1 MQGSSYQY
9 MMDPLMTRPKD
20 TSSPSTTTTTTT
32 NKRGTVRR
40 RAAEEHSVLGN
51 PWIMRQESSSSSAIL
66 PDSEE
71 WDIRR
76 EGAKRETLKRKAEE
90 EEEEETAG
98 TTAGVTAVAAAKKLK
113 EAYLVNKAKL
123 NAEATAEEL
132 LLLHEDGLDGG
143 GLQQEDW
150 HRIIQA
156 KIGYDSLLSSHTSFC
171 GESRPPLLAT
181 SAPVVLPVLA
191 APASVPNPIKFQKH
205 YR

>member
-1 MQGSSYQY
+1 MLLQGSSYQY

-20 TSSPSTTTTTTT
+20 TSSPSTTTTTT

-98 TTAGVTAVAAAKKLK
+98 TTAGVTAGAAAKKLK
-113 EAYLVNKAKL
+113 EAYLVNKAKF

-132 LLLHEDGLDGG
+132 LLLHEDCLDGG

-156 KIGYDSLLSSHTSFC
+156 KIGYASHSVHTLVFVERAFPLYWRLQLRSSSQCWRLRLLSQI
-171 GESRPPLLAT
+171 R
-181 SAPVVLPVLA
+181 
-191 APASVPNPIKFQKH
+191 
-205 YR
+205 